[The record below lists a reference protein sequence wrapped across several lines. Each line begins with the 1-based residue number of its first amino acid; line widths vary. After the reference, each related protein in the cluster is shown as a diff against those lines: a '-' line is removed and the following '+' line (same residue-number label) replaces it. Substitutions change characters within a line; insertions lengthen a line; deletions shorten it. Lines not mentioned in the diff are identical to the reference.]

1 MTGSDP
7 AELPPLNEET
17 PPLDAS
23 VAVEWWFEFEEDGQP
38 RLDTFH
44 GFHDAKKIA
53 DGEPP
58 AVTDGEIVT
67 AAGVAVESGSDGKDD
82 VGDSHHLFLT
92 HREALERGIDPCS
105 ECFPAY
111 ATERRI
117 ERERGDDGIL
127 CEPGVE
133 GVVFALSTRY
143 DLDSEWS
150 IDSVHESYTSLL
162 YRARAVRAHV
172 GSAAGR
178 LRVSY
183 MPIRRAAYASFEEAM
198 EAEPFMAHVSELRP
212 IQPEELSAVREQVG
226 DEVLQTEVEHEHRY
240 SDTTNTKPSV
250 VHRADAPPC
259 GYERDVSP
267 LWDEEDSKLREMI
280 AEEQKTVADVI
291 EKGTVVEFCASCFPE
306 LAAWTGDSEEANSET

>member
-1 MTGSDP
+1 MTESDP

-17 PPLDAS
+17 PPLDAP
-23 VAVEWWFEFEEDGQP
+23 VAVEWWFEFEENGQP

-44 GFHDAKKIA
+44 GFHDAEKVA

-58 AVTDGEIVT
+58 TATDGEIVT
-67 AAGVAVESGSDGKDD
+67 IEGIPVESNSGHENETEG
-82 VGDSHHLFLT
+82 SHHLFLT
-92 HREALERGIDPCS
+92 HREALERGIDPCI

-127 CEPGVE
+127 DEPGVE
-133 GVVFALSTRY
+133 GVVFALSTRH
-143 DLDSEWS
+143 DLDSEWK

-183 MPIRRAAYASFEEAM
+183 IPLRRAAYTSFNEAM
-198 EAEPFMAHVSELRP
+198 EAEPFMAHVSELRT
-212 IQPEELSAVREQVG
+212 IQPEELSAVREQVEE
-226 DEVLQTEVEHEHRY
+226 DVLQTQVEHEHRF
-240 SDTTNTKPSV
+240 SEIGNTKPSV
-250 VHRADAPPC
+250 VHRADTPPC
-259 GYERDVSP
+259 GYERGTHP
-267 LWDEEDSKLREMI
+267 LGGEEDDELREML
-280 AEEQKTVADVI
+280 EEERQTVSDVI
-291 EKGTVVEFCASCFPE
+291 ERGNVVEFCASCFPE
-306 LAAWTGDSEEANSET
+306 LAAWTSESGAG

>member
-1 MTGSDP
+1 MTESDP
-7 AELPPLNEET
+7 AELPPLNEGT
-17 PPLDAS
+17 PPLDAP

-44 GFHDAKKIA
+44 GFHDAKKIV

-58 AVTDGEIVT
+58 AVTDGKIVT
-67 AAGVAVESGSDGKDD
+67 TDGDPVASDNNHKDD
-82 VGDSHHLFLT
+82 TGGSQHLYLT
-92 HREALERGIDPCS
+92 HREALERGIDPCTD
-105 ECFPAY
+105 CFPAY

-127 CEPGVE
+127 GEPGVE
-133 GVVFALSTRY
+133 GIVFALSTRH
-143 DLDSEWS
+143 DLDSEWK

-198 EAEPFMAHVSELRP
+198 EAEPFMAHVSELRQ

-226 DEVLQTEVEHEHRY
+226 DEVLQTQVQHEHR
-240 SDTTNTKPSV
+240 SSETGNTKPSV
-250 VHRADAPPC
+250 VHSADEPPC
-259 GYERDVSP
+259 GYERETSP
-267 LWDEEDSKLREMI
+267 LWSDDDDKLRELLD
-280 AEEQKTVADVI
+280 EERQTVADVI
-291 EKGTVVEFCASCFPE
+291 ERGNVVEFCASCFPE
-306 LAAWTGDSEEANSET
+306 LTAWTSDSEETTREP